1 MKCLPHFFLWL
12 IEDLVLVAAVAV
24 VRQHLEIQAEA
35 CVHRNAGANAI
46 VALMSPFLPR
56 PAEHHSDVALT
67 RFRRSRSPCFCK
79 VAKNCLGG
87 SGVDLFEMLWNIF

>member
-24 VRQHLEIQAEA
+24 VRQHLKIQAEA
-35 CVHRNAGANAI
+35 CVHRNGSANAI

-56 PAEHHSDVALT
+56 PVKHHGDVALT
-67 RFRRSRSPCFCK
+67 RFRRSCSPCFCK
-79 VAKNCLGG
+79 VVGNGFGG
-87 SGVDLFEMLWNIF
+87 SGVNFF